1 MKKFLLSFI
10 LVLFAV
16 SFAFAADDL
25 SSWKKIIKD
34 RTCVLWADAQ
44 LLDDIVLNARG
55 NASITWLPRALLRT
69 FEKNKEADEWVVR
82 GLNFYYSNSN
92 KKKLNG
98 RDVVAINYKAVK
110 TWNFNINNF
119 KFGDYSVSSEDI
131 LSNKNE
137 YIEGELNSG
146 FQAVVYLA
154 VPSKIFKPGKDVKIY
169 LGDDSVIMHLPKR

>member
-16 SFAFAADDL
+16 NFAFADGIND
-25 SSWKKIIKD
+25 WKKIIKE

-82 GLNFYYSNSN
+82 GLNFYYSNTN

-119 KFGDYSVSSEDI
+119 KFENYNISSDDI

-137 YIEGELNSG
+137 YITGELNSG

>member
-16 SFAFAADDL
+16 NFAFADGIND
-25 SSWKKIIKD
+25 WKKIIKE

-69 FEKNKEADEWVVR
+69 FEKNKEADDWVVR
-82 GLNFYYSNSN
+82 GLNFYYSGNN

-119 KFGDYSVSSEDI
+119 KFENYNISSDDI

-137 YIEGELNSG
+137 YITGELNSG

>member
-1 MKKFLLSFI
+1 M
-10 LVLFAV
+10 
-16 SFAFAADDL
+16 
-25 SSWKKIIKD
+25 
-34 RTCVLWADAQ
+34 
-44 LLDDIVLNARG
+44 NARG

-82 GLNFYYSNSN
+82 GLNFYYSGAN

-119 KFGDYSVSSEDI
+119 KFENYNISSDDI

-137 YIEGELNSG
+137 YITGELNSG

-154 VPSKIFKPGKDVKIY
+154 VPSKIFKQGKDLKIY
-169 LGDDSVIMHLPKR
+169 LGDDSAIMHLPKR

>member
-16 SFAFAADDL
+16 NFAFADGIND
-25 SSWKKIIKD
+25 WKKIIKD

-119 KFGDYSVSSEDI
+119 KFENYNISSDDI

-137 YIEGELNSG
+137 YITGELNSG